1 MPASSSN
8 AAWAAPQREVH
19 RDQGHVAVAA
29 PKPRKDRFT
38 RYDRISIFACIVIS
52 TAILW
57 FIAMQSAQIDRINYH
72 ISSLQQQTRQ
82 VEAENAALTKDV
94 DELKRP
100 ARILSIA
107 LNQLHMKYADPVQIS
122 GTAGGN

>member
-19 RDQGHVAVAA
+19 REQRQVAVST
-29 PKPRKDRFT
+29 PRPRRDRFT

-52 TAILW
+52 AGILW
-57 FIAMQSAQIDRINYH
+57 FIAMQSAQIDRINYR
-72 ISSLQQQTRQ
+72 ISSLQQQARQ

-122 GTAGGN
+122 GNTGGQ